1 MKATKIFGYNA
12 LICLF
17 AGIFNEI
24 FIELFLD
31 GDLTAKEKIFGA
43 LAWCFLF
50 ECAFQIV
57 QRFKRI
63 KTLNMLTQK
72 LIEITNQKPSSHIL
86 LERGNDYV
94 ELARAINAVQSSS
107 KRFLKMFGQQTR
119 DYLSLMESMTS
130 GVVVFDRNKEITL
143 YNHLLEEIL
152 VLPPKPRG
160 RPFYAVFHDAKP
172 WLKRLMKQKKISI

>member
-24 FIELFLD
+24 FIKLFLD
-31 GDLTAKEKIFGA
+31 GDSTTKEKIFGA

-86 LERGNDYV
+86 LE
-94 ELARAINAVQSSS
+94 
-107 KRFLKMFGQQTR
+107 
-119 DYLSLMESMTS
+119 
-130 GVVVFDRNKEITL
+130 
-143 YNHLLEEIL
+143 
-152 VLPPKPRG
+152 
-160 RPFYAVFHDAKP
+160 
-172 WLKRLMKQKKISI
+172 

>member
-72 LIEITNQKPSSHIL
+72 LIEITNQKAIFYWNGGMIMSSL
-86 LERGNDYV
+86 L
-94 ELARAINAVQSSS
+94 VQSM
-107 KRFLKMFGQQTR
+107 RFK
-119 DYLSLMESMTS
+119 
-130 GVVVFDRNKEITL
+130 
-143 YNHLLEEIL
+143 
-152 VLPPKPRG
+152 
-160 RPFYAVFHDAKP
+160 AVPNGF
-172 WLKRLMKQKKISI
+172 

>member
-24 FIELFLD
+24 FIKLFLD
-31 GDLTAKEKIFGA
+31 GDSTTKEKIFGA

-119 DYLSLMESMTS
+119 D
-130 GVVVFDRNKEITL
+130 
-143 YNHLLEEIL
+143 
-152 VLPPKPRG
+152 
-160 RPFYAVFHDAKP
+160 
-172 WLKRLMKQKKISI
+172 

>member
-72 LIEITNQKPSSHIL
+72 LIEITNQKPSSHI
-86 LERGNDYV
+86 
-94 ELARAINAVQSSS
+94 
-107 KRFLKMFGQQTR
+107 
-119 DYLSLMESMTS
+119 
-130 GVVVFDRNKEITL
+130 
-143 YNHLLEEIL
+143 
-152 VLPPKPRG
+152 
-160 RPFYAVFHDAKP
+160 
-172 WLKRLMKQKKISI
+172 